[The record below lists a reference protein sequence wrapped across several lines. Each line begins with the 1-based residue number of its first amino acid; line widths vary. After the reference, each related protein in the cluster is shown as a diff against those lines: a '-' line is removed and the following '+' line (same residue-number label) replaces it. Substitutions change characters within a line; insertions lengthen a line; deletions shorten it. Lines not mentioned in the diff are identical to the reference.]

1 MSRGE
6 LKSALVRHLI
16 DNHLVSEGDIIKH
29 SYSNQR
35 MMAPRI
41 ENQSNPDIFPTLTT
55 RTDCF
60 GIVVK
65 DQGRLRIR
73 KITPKECFRLMGFD
87 DSDYGAASGCCT
99 SMELYKQSGNS
110 VAVNCLEAIL
120 SNLLEIEIK
129 TSYTDCEDTRLFDCE

>member
-41 ENQSNPDIFPTLTT
+41 ENRCNPDIFPTLTV
-55 RTDCF
+55 RGDCF

-87 DSDYGAASGCCT
+87 DSDYWAASGCCT

-120 SNLLEIEIK
+120 SNLLEIGVK
-129 TSYTDCEDTRLFDCE
+129 KSYTDCDDTGLF